1 MLNLEAMVT
10 FVSVFASSLFSSA
23 VETTAERFHVST
35 EVTTLETSLFVAG
48 FAAGPLMFGPLS
60 EQFGRK
66 RPLLTGTLVLTLFH
80 IPVALAPDIGVLL
93 FGRFMSGIGG
103 SAPLAIIGGLL
114 ADFWD
119 PVGRGVAIC
128 GFAAATFAGPILGN
142 FLCFSSRQVYTYYS

>member
-1 MLNLEAMVT
+1 M
-10 FVSVFASSLFSSA
+10 FASSLFSAA

-66 RPLLTGTLVLTLFH
+66 RPLMVGTLVLTVFH
-80 IPVALAPDIGVLL
+80 IPVALAQNIGTILV
-93 FGRFMSGIGG
+93 GRFLSGMGG
-103 SAPLAIIGGLL
+103 SAPLAIIGGML

-119 PVGRGVAIC
+119 PVGRGIAIC
-128 GFAAATFAGPILGN
+128 GFAAATFAGPILGM
-142 FLCFSSRQVYTYYS
+142 FSVSRVKLILANY